1 MEFRSNFQTI
11 NFSMFQIINIK
22 MVKTQS
28 SQTEPKQRFPNN
40 LFKKYKFR
48 SERKML
54 INMCRK
60 KLRIIEDPDLILCKS
75 VLINNTLKFCQ
86 KALPKNSMEDAKV
99 ADLDALFGDSEEEPE
114 KDHQQKEQKDKTLI
128 GLSMPIIG

>member
-1 MEFRSNFQTI
+1 
-11 NFSMFQIINIK
+11 

-28 SQTEPKQRFPNN
+28 SQPEPKKRFPSN

-48 SERKML
+48 SERNML
-54 INMCRK
+54 IKMSRK

-86 KALPKNSMEDAKV
+86 KAFPKSSRVDAKV
-99 ADLDALFGDSEEEPE
+99 ADLDAVFDDSEEETE
-114 KDHQQKEQKDKTLI
+114 KDFQQKEQKVKTII
-128 GLSMPIIG
+128 GQSMPIIG

>member
-1 MEFRSNFQTI
+1 
-11 NFSMFQIINIK
+11 
-22 MVKTQS
+22 MVKSQS

-54 INMCRK
+54 INMCHK

-86 KALPKNSMEDAKV
+86 KALPKNLMEDAKV
-99 ADLDALFGDSEEEPE
+99 ADLDALFCDSEDEPE
-114 KDHQQKEQKDKTLI
+114 KDNQQKEQKDKTLA